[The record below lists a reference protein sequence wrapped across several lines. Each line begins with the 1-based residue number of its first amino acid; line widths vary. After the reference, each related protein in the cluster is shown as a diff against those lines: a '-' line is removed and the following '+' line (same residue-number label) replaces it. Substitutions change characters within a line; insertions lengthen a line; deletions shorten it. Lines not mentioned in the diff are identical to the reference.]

1 MGHSELRNIL
11 SVFLGLFFVGSVALH
26 AETSPLKAAETIAAG
41 IATALDRPLDADET
55 AAIHADVLEAATWN
69 GANVA
74 EAAPVILS
82 MGVLARDGSNA
93 SLRAVMDDL
102 QRQLLANVLT
112 HGNASPT
119 IRLLDDHDKM
129 LSEMQLGLGITRE
142 DVAAY
147 LAMQKLAASLP
158 EDPSTIVITQAEIE
172 RAAPAIVERFLTETL
187 YNQHWLTRLDQW
199 LAGTVESWPHLSREE
214 RLALTAIIETD
225 ENPTPELLAK
235 VFGGPDLSRVMAVLQ
250 FYISDDQMNGHPDL
264 IEFLR
269 NGGAVGGMAR
279 WVDVGGA
286 GAAGA
291 GGGLLASMQSA
302 QMLQNLNGWYM
313 NYGVF
318 SDVTPGAAMMG
329 LQ

>member
-1 MGHSELRNIL
+1 MGHTELRKVL
-11 SVFLGLFFVGSVALH
+11 SLLLGLFFACSTFAK
-26 AETSPLKAAETIAAG
+26 AETGPMKAAEIIAAG
-41 IATALDRPLDADET
+41 IATALDRPLDASET
-55 AAIHADVLEAATWN
+55 SAIHADILDAATWN

-93 SLRAVMDDL
+93 ALRAVMDDL

-112 HGNASPT
+112 EGNAAPT
-119 IRLLDDHDKM
+119 IRLLDRHDKM

-147 LAMQKLAASLP
+147 LVMQRLAATLP
-158 EDPSTIVITQAEIE
+158 EDPSTIVITEAEIDA
-172 RAAPAIVERFLTETL
+172 AAPAIVDRFLSETL

-199 LAGTVESWPHLSREE
+199 LAGTLESWPYLSPEE

-235 VFGGPDLSRVMAVLQ
+235 VFGGSDLSRVMAVLQ
-250 FYISDDQMNGHPDL
+250 FYISDDQMTGHPEL

-279 WVDVGGA
+279 WVDVGGRAA
-286 GAAGA
+286 GGA
-291 GGGLLASMQSA
+291 GGDLLASMHA
-302 QMLQNLNGWYM
+302 TQMLQNLNGWYM